1 VLKHRLF
8 DIRFVVSRALMYAVL
23 MGIVVGALAL
33 IDWAFGR
40 WLAESRFAL
49 TGELV
54 LALLVGVALTALHRK
69 IESFIDGVVF
79 RAQKAALEALRRF
92 AQEVDLI
99 ADPKRLLEQTHEA
112 LQSRLESE
120 YVAIYA
126 EEGSSYALATPV
138 SKAVP
143 ERLAA
148 DDFAVLRLRR
158 WHEAYESDDP
168 RHALRGALLT
178 PMTVRGDLV
187 GFIVCG
193 PKHDRTHYL
202 PEEYDTLTM
211 LTHRVGNAFAWLTLR
226 PVGSLSSGL
235 MRRA

>member
-1 VLKHRLF
+1 MALKP
-8 DIRFVVSRALMYAVL
+8 
-23 MGIVVGALAL
+23 
-33 IDWAFGR
+33 
-40 WLAESRFAL
+40 
-49 TGELV
+49 T
-54 LALLVGVALTALHRK
+54 T
-69 IESFIDGVVF
+69 
-79 RAQKAALEALRRF
+79 
-92 AQEVDLI
+92 I

-138 SKAVP
+138 SKTVP
-143 ERLAA
+143 ELLAA